1 MRQEIINSY
10 YTVNG
15 MPNSE
20 FNTEE
25 EARCFADLMGRSVF
39 HLWVEYTESFNKHTL
54 FTDND

>member
-1 MRQEIINSY
+1 
-10 YTVNG
+10 